1 MDGIEVEA
9 AHKQQQQQLQI
20 DGIEVETP
28 HKQQQQ
34 RHK

>member
-9 AHKQQQQQLQI
+9 PHKQQQQQLQI